1 MRLRSLSPLPSDQIS
16 STTDQG
22 DKFHLLILSAQHI
35 SPLNSLIIHLYT
47 LPPPFWLRRSR
58 QEQIESSNHR
68 KLCRPR
74 RSHQAAIW
82 NVNFN
87 HFLDLSICRGLGD
100 RPPVEEMVIR
110 ERGSLAALDPSP
122 SPSPCCNR
130 NTLFFTLFRPTRR
143 SRCGGRGDRYSI
155 LVGRASLKMG
165 R

>member
-1 MRLRSLSPLPSDQIS
+1 MRLRALSPLIADQIS

-22 DKFHLLILSAQHI
+22 DKFHLLILSAHHI
-35 SPLNSLIIHLYT
+35 SPLNNYLSHFHLHT
-47 LPPPFWLRRSR
+47 LPLPFWLRRSR

-100 RPPVEEMVIR
+100 RPPVEEMVIT

-122 SPSPCCNR
+122 SPSPCNR
-130 NTLFFTLFRPTRR
+130 NTLFFTLFRPTSKKVQMWRARR
-143 SRCGGRGDRYSI
+143 
-155 LVGRASLKMG
+155 
-165 R
+165 

>member
-1 MRLRSLSPLPSDQIS
+1 MRLRSLSPLIADQIS

-22 DKFHLLILSAQHI
+22 DKFHLLILSAHHI
-35 SPLNSLIIHLYT
+35 SPLNNYLSHFHLHT
-47 LPPPFWLRRSR
+47 LPLPFWLRRSR

-100 RPPVEEMVIR
+100 RSPVEEMVIR

-122 SPSPCCNR
+122 SPSPCNR
-130 NTLFFTLFRPTRR
+130 NILFFTLFRPTSKKVQMWRARR
-143 SRCGGRGDRYSI
+143 
-155 LVGRASLKMG
+155 
-165 R
+165 

>member
-1 MRLRSLSPLPSDQIS
+1 MRLRSLSPLIADQIS

-122 SPSPCCNR
+122 SPSPCNR